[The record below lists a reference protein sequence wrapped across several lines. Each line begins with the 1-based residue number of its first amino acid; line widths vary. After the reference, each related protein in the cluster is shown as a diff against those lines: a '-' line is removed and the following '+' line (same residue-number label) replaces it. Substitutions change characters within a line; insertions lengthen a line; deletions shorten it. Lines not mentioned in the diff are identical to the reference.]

1 MTSTQVT
8 SAADSSLAPPE
19 GFACTRFLVAA
30 DQDRSRESRR
40 FLIRLHTR
48 NGWALA
54 MTRVCGSLA
63 GRYAS
68 RTIQVIDGRI
78 ASGVDAGAQR

>member
-8 SAADSSLAPPE
+8 SAAGSSFAPSE
-19 GFACTRFLVAA
+19 GFVLTHFLVAA
-30 DQDRSRESRR
+30 DRDRSRELRR

-48 NGWALA
+48 NGGTLA
-54 MTRVCGSLA
+54 MKRVCGFVA

-68 RTIQVIDGRI
+68 RTIQVADGQI
-78 ASGVDAGAQR
+78 ASGVDAGARR